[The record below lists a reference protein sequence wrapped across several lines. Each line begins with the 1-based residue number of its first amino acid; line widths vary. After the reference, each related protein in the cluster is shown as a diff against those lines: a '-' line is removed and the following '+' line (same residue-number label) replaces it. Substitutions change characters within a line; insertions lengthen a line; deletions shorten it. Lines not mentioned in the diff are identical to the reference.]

1 MANYVSNGEI
11 SGPIYLA
18 DIKPDGDFGGL
29 KFSYRYGMFYLPGG
43 QELPITLPP
52 PYPVQ
57 ST

>member
-18 DIKPDGDFGGL
+18 DLKPDGDLGGV
-29 KFSYRYGMFYLPGG
+29 KFSYQYGMFYLPVS

-52 PYPVQ
+52 PYQ
-57 ST
+57 ISDA